1 MKSGFYQAGQYSAH
15 QRRRR
20 PSLVS
25 LAILL
30 GVVFWRVSIL
40 RAQDA
45 PAFFK
50 QNCTSCHTIGGG
62 RLTGPDLKDVTA
74 QKDRQW
80 LVQFLQGPKAMI
92 DSGDPYALKL
102 QQDARGVV
110 MPNIIAMNTQLAQA
124 LLDMI
129 TAESKLPRSQFAG
142 LQVSDRPLTLQDIG
156 MGKRIFLGEQPLSA
170 GGPACISCHS
180 IRGLTLLGGGRLGP
194 DLTRVYERLQG
205 RKGLASWL
213 SAPAS
218 PTMAPVFKAHAMQP
232 EEVLSLVALFE
243 DSARKGGDA
252 DTTPALNFFLLGL
265 GGMVLGL
272 VSLDLVWKKRF
283 RGVRWSLVHK
293 ENHHKDNGHNGNGHT
308 ANRGER

>member
-1 MKSGFYQAGQYSAH
+1 MKLPRD
-15 QRRRR
+15 RRRSRRQAHLSIAAVVVLAFLLTSGR
-20 PSLVS
+20 PVH
-25 LAILL
+25 
-30 GVVFWRVSIL
+30 
-40 RAQDA
+40 AQEA
-45 PAFFK
+45 GAFFK

-62 RLTGPDLKDVTA
+62 RLTGPDLKDVTT

-80 LVQFLQGPKAMI
+80 LVQFLQSPKAMI

-102 QQDARGVV
+102 QQEARGVV
-110 MPNIIAMNTQLAQA
+110 MPNISGMNPQLAQA

-142 LQVSDRPLTLQDIG
+142 MQISDRPLTQQDVAN
-156 MGKRIFLGEQPLSA
+156 GKLIFTGVRPLSA

-180 IRGLTLLGGGRLGP
+180 VRGLTLLGGGRLGP

-218 PTMAPVFKAHAMQP
+218 PTMTPVFKAHAMQP
-232 EEVLSLVALFE
+232 EEILSLVALFE
-243 DSARKGGDA
+243 DSARKGGEA
-252 DTTPALNFFLLGL
+252 DTTPVLNFFLLGL

-293 ENHHKDNGHNGNGHT
+293 ENGENGNSHT

>member
-1 MKSGFYQAGQYSAH
+1 MIRWLFQQEASNEITPRPKKVETSSTPFDCGCCGAGIPTYERQTSSRARGGGILQTELYELPH
-15 QRRRR
+15 DRRRKADGAGPER
-20 PSLVS
+20 RHDTKGSSVAG
-25 LAILL
+25 AI
-30 GVVFWRVSIL
+30 
-40 RAQDA
+40 
-45 PAFFK
+45 PAK
-50 QNCTSCHTIGGG
+50 
-62 RLTGPDLKDVTA
+62 PE
-74 QKDRQW
+74 
-80 LVQFLQGPKAMI
+80 
-92 DSGDPYALKL
+92 GD
-102 QQDARGVV
+102 
-110 MPNIIAMNTQLAQA
+110 A

-142 LQVSDRPLTLQDIG
+142 MQISDRPLTQQDVAN
-156 MGKRIFLGEQPLSA
+156 GKLIFTGVRPLSA

-180 IRGLTLLGGGRLGP
+180 VRGLTLLGGGRLGP

-218 PTMAPVFKAHAMQP
+218 PTMTPVFKAHAMQP
-232 EEVLSLVALFE
+232 EEILSLVALFE
-243 DSARKGGDA
+243 DSARKGGEA
-252 DTTPALNFFLLGL
+252 DTTPVLNFFLLGL

-293 ENHHKDNGHNGNGHT
+293 ENGENGNSHT

>member
-1 MKSGFYQAGQYSAH
+1 MLDLKKRRSIGPIQMVGHQACRLIMLS
-15 QRRRR
+15 
-20 PSLVS
+20 V
-25 LAILL
+25 LAMLSIGN
-30 GVVFWRVSIL
+30 GV
-40 RAQDA
+40 AQQDPA
-45 PAFFK
+45 AFFK

-62 RLTGPDLKDVTA
+62 RLTGPDLKDVTT

-80 LVQFLQGPKAMI
+80 LVQFLQSPKAMI

-102 QQDARGVV
+102 QQEARGVV
-110 MPNIIAMNTQLAQA
+110 MPNIAGMNPQLAQA

-129 TAESKLPRSQFAG
+129 AAESRLPRSQFAG
-142 LQVSDRPLTLQDIG
+142 LQVSDRPLTAQDVAR
-156 MGKRIFLGEQPLSA
+156 GKLIFIGEQPLTG

-213 SAPAS
+213 SSPAS

-232 EEVLSLVALFE
+232 EEILSLVALFE
-243 DSARKGGDA
+243 DSARKGGEA
-252 DTTPALNFFLLGL
+252 DTTPVLNFFLLGL

-272 VSLDLVWKKRF
+272 VSLDLAWKKRL

-293 ENHHKDNGHNGNGHT
+293 ENGHNGNRDT
-308 ANRGER
+308 RNRGER

>member
-1 MKSGFYQAGQYSAH
+1 MKSRSSRWPQDRTGAESVTHISVAAAVLLA
-15 QRRRR
+15 
-20 PSLVS
+20 LV
-25 LAILL
+25 LTGGKA
-30 GVVFWRVSIL
+30 V
-40 RAQDA
+40 AQDA
-45 PAFFK
+45 PAFFR
-50 QNCTSCHTIGGG
+50 QNCTNCHTIGGG
-62 RLTGPDLKDVTA
+62 RLTGPDLKDVATR
-74 QKDRQW
+74 KDRQW
-80 LVQFLQGPKAMI
+80 LVQFLQSPKAMI
-92 DSGDPYALKL
+92 DTGDPYASKL
-102 QQDARGVV
+102 QQEARGVV
-110 MPNIIAMNTQLAQA
+110 MPNIAGMNPQQAQA

-129 TAESKLPRSQFAG
+129 TAESRLPRSQFAG
-142 LQVSDRPLTLQDIG
+142 MQISDRPLTSQDIA
-156 MGKRIFLGEQPLSA
+156 MGRLIFLGEQPLSG

-205 RKGLASWL
+205 RKGLAAWL

-243 DSARKGGDA
+243 DSARKGGEA
-252 DTTPALNFFLLGL
+252 DTTPLLNFFLLGL

-293 ENHHKDNGHNGNGHT
+293 ENGHNGNGHT